1 MKRLTLLIPFLLTL
15 ASLLQL
21 SVIASV
27 WISPEQLLR
36 PLVVL
41 WLILA
46 VLIWPAYWITRD
58 WTWTALLLS
67 VFVVGFY
74 FSPEFFTIVFLLTL
88 LGSIFWLAYIRLRR
102 KKIQPSPF
110 LNILAGVAL
119 LFIVY
124 ALALMGSQLKLIDWQ
139 GYRQAVSAAKNYS
152 LPSLVAPTNP
162 PDIYYIVLDGYI
174 RSDILKEMYHFDNSD
189 FLTNL
194 KGKGFIVPPSNHSNY
209 PATPLSI
216 SSTLNMD
223 YIQSLVPV
231 LKNTPQRWL
240 LKPFID
246 QGRVRALLESQ
257 GYQTIS
263 LSTDWSITENDT
275 TDLYLHAYPVMLTE
289 FERFVLGKTPLRMV
303 EPLLKGFASIPN
315 ANTHRKIIQYSFDA
329 TADLPN
335 IPGPKFVFVHI
346 ISPHPPFLFDK
357 DGNPVFEED
366 NYPFSFKDANEY
378 ELDSRGVY
386 APRYVEQVQFVNH
399 EVEKMVDRIL
409 AQSKTPPIILIQ
421 SDHGSGMLT
430 DLGSP
435 DKSCIR
441 ERFSPF
447 AAYYLPGVKPKSIPE
462 DISNVNIFRIVLN
475 EYFKAGLPLLESRQ
489 YFNKDMQQ
497 YFEFVDVSGRLDDSC
512 SVPKE

>member
-21 SVIASV
+21 SIIASV

-36 PLVVL
+36 PLAVL

-46 VLIWPAYWITRD
+46 ILIWPAYWITRD

-88 LGSIFWLAYIRLRR
+88 LGSVFWLAYTRLRR
-102 KKIQPSPF
+102 KKIQLSPF
-110 LNILAGVAL
+110 LNIVAGVAL

-124 ALALMGSQLKLIDWQ
+124 ALVLMGSQLNQINWQ
-139 GYRQAVSAAKNYS
+139 GYDQASSAAKNYS
-152 LPSLVAPTNP
+152 LPSLDAPANP
-162 PDIYYIVLDGYI
+162 PDIYYIVLDGYA
-174 RSDILKEMYHFDNSD
+174 RSDILKEMYNFDNSE
-189 FLTNL
+189 FLTHL
-194 KGKGFIVPPSNHSNY
+194 KANGFIVPASNHSNY

-223 YIQSLVPV
+223 YIQSLIPA
-231 LKNTPQRWL
+231 LKDTPQRWL
-240 LKPFID
+240 LKPFIE
-246 QGRVRALLESQ
+246 QSRVRALLQSQ

-263 LSTDWSITENDT
+263 LSTDWSLTENNT
-275 TDLYLHAYPVMLTE
+275 TDLYLHAFPVMLTE

-303 EPLLKGFASIPN
+303 EPLLKDFASIPN
-315 ANTHRKIIQYSFDA
+315 ANTHRKVIRYSFDA
-329 TADLPN
+329 TADLPDL
-335 IPGPKFVFVHI
+335 PGPKFVFVHI

-366 NYPFSFKDANEY
+366 NNPFSFKDANEY
-378 ELDSRGVY
+378 ELESRGGY

-409 AQSKTPPIILIQ
+409 AESKTPPIILIQ

-435 DKSCIR
+435 EKTCIR

-447 AAYYLPGVKPKSIPE
+447 AAYYLPGVEPKSVPE

-489 YFNKDMQQ
+489 YFNKDMQA
-497 YFEFVDVSGRLDDSC
+497 YYDFEDVTGRLNNTC
-512 SVPKE
+512 KIR